1 MWSLTVKLLSKY
13 QQTVKKYVRRSSS
26 LIEIKDVL
34 YNKYFPYWHLATSA
48 EIITEEELE
57 NLREQTSC
65 LLFADVPFSNLT
77 NDQSTWFALQVWMNL
92 GCALFIRV
100 V

>member
-1 MWSLTVKLLSKY
+1 M
-13 QQTVKKYVRRSSS
+13 RRSCS
-26 LIEIKDVL
+26 LIGIKDVL
-34 YNKYFPYWHLATSA
+34 YSFFFPYWQLATSA
-48 EIITEEELE
+48 GIITGKELE
-57 NLREQTSC
+57 DLREQTSC

-77 NDQSTWFALQVWMNL
+77 NAQSTWFALQVWMNL